1 MRVEPLPRRSSFEAE
16 ETTGNK
22 MKRLPA
28 LHFAAALI
36 LFGAVSADAA
46 DTINTQGPTVR
57 VEKLAGGLDH
67 PWAVEVLPDGAYLV
81 TERPGRMRIIRDGK
95 LSEPIGNVPKVS
107 ARGQGGL
114 MDVALA
120 PDFATSRKLYF
131 TAAIAKAQGSGT
143 EAFSATLSR
152 DEKRLDAVTPVF
164 TMRRFTSGNIQY
176 GSRIAIAP
184 DGTLF
189 ISVGDRGDRD
199 RSQDWQDDAGSIIH
213 INADGSIPTDNPFK
227 DGGKALPEIWSKGHR
242 NPQGIT
248 FDTKDGKL
256 YTVEHGARGGDEI
269 NQLEAG
275 KNYGWPII
283 TYGRDYSGAEIGEG
297 TAKKGLEQPL
307 YYWDPSIAPGALAV
321 YRGAM
326 FPEWDGNFI
335 VAALKF
341 ELLSRMQRDESG
353 AFVAEERLFEGEYGR
368 IRDVIV
374 APDGAL
380 LMVTD
385 EDDGALLRVS
395 RAQASNG

>member
-1 MRVEPLPRRSSFEAE
+1 
-16 ETTGNK
+16 
-22 MKRLPA
+22 MKRLSA
-28 LHFAAALI
+28 FHFAAALA
-36 LFGAVSADAA
+36 LFSAVSAVAA
-46 DTINTQGPTVR
+46 DTVNTQGPTVR
-57 VEKLAGGLDH
+57 VDKLADGLEH
-67 PWAVEVLPDGAYLV
+67 PWAVEILPDGAYLV

-95 LSEPIGNVPKVS
+95 VSDPIAGVPKVS

-120 PDFATSRKLYF
+120 ADFAKSRKLYF
-131 TAAIAKAQGSGT
+131 TAAIATGQGSGT
-143 EAFSATLSR
+143 EAFSATLSA

-184 DGTLF
+184 DGSLF

-199 RSQDWQDDAGSIIH
+199 RSQDWRDDAGSIIH
-213 INADGSIPTDNPFK
+213 INADGSIPADNPFK

-248 FDTKDGKL
+248 FDIKDGKP

-269 NQLEAG
+269 NQPEAG

-307 YYWDPSIAPGALAV
+307 HYWDPSIAPGALAV

-326 FPEWDGNFI
+326 FPEWDGNFL

-341 ELLSRMQRDESG
+341 QLLSRMQRDESG

-385 EDDGALLRVS
+385 EDDGSLLRVS
-395 RAQASNG
+395 RAEANNG

>member
-1 MRVEPLPRRSSFEAE
+1 
-16 ETTGNK
+16 
-22 MKRLPA
+22 MKRMSA
-28 LHFAAALI
+28 FHFAAALV
-36 LFGAVSADAA
+36 LFGTVSADAA
-46 DTINTQGPTVR
+46 DTVNTQELAVR
-57 VEKLAGGLDH
+57 VDKLADGLEH

-81 TERPGRMRIIRDGK
+81 TERPGRMRIVRGGK
-95 LSEPIGNVPKVS
+95 VSEPIGGVPKVS

-114 MDVALA
+114 MDMALA

-131 TAAIAKAQGSGT
+131 TAAIANSQGSGT
-143 EAFSATLSR
+143 EAFSATLST
-152 DEKRLDAVTPVF
+152 DEKTLDAVTPIF
-164 TMRRFTSGNIQY
+164 SMRRFTSGNIQY
-176 GSRIAIAP
+176 GSRIAISG

-189 ISVGDRGDRD
+189 ISVGDRGNRD
-199 RSQDWQDDAGSIIH
+199 RSQNWQDDAGSIIH
-213 INADGSIPTDNPFK
+213 INADGSIPVDNPFK

-248 FDTKDGKL
+248 FDAKDGKL

-269 NQLEAG
+269 NQPEAG

-297 TAKKGLEQPL
+297 TAKEGLEQPL
-307 YYWDPSIAPGALAV
+307 HYWDPSIAPGALVV

-341 ELLSRMQRDESG
+341 QLLSRMQRDDGG
-353 AFVAEERLFEGEYGR
+353 AFVTEERLFEGEYGR
-368 IRDVIV
+368 VRDVVV

-385 EDDGALLRVS
+385 EDNGALLRIS
-395 RAQASNG
+395 RAQARNG

>member
-1 MRVEPLPRRSSFEAE
+1 
-16 ETTGNK
+16 
-22 MKRLPA
+22 MKRVSA
-28 LHFAAALI
+28 FHFAAALV

-46 DTINTQGPTVR
+46 DTVNTQELAVR
-57 VEKLAGGLDH
+57 VDKLADGLEH

-81 TERPGRMRIIRDGK
+81 TERPGRMRIVRDGK
-95 LSEPIGNVPKVS
+95 VSDPIDGVPKVS

-114 MDVALA
+114 MDVALP

-131 TAAIAKAQGSGT
+131 TAAIANRQGSGT
-143 EAFSATLSR
+143 EAFSATLST
-152 DEKRLDAVTPVF
+152 DEKTLDAVTPIF
-164 TMRRFTSGNIQY
+164 SMRRFTSGNIQY
-176 GSRIAIAP
+176 GSRIAISG

-189 ISVGDRGDRD
+189 ISVGDRGNRD
-199 RSQDWQDDAGSIIH
+199 RSQNWQDDAGSIIH
-213 INADGSIPTDNPFK
+213 ISADGSIPAGNPFK

-242 NPQGIT
+242 NPQGIA
-248 FDTKDGKL
+248 FDAKDGKL

-269 NQLEAG
+269 NQPEAG

-283 TYGRDYSGAEIGEG
+283 SYGRNYSGSEIGEG

-307 YYWDPSIAPGALAV
+307 HYWDPSIAPGALVV

-326 FPEWDGNFI
+326 FPEWDGNFL

-341 ELLSRMQRDESG
+341 QLLSRMQRDETG
-353 AFVAEERLFEGEYGR
+353 AFVGEERLFKGEYGR
-368 IRDVIV
+368 IRDVVV

-385 EDDGALLRVS
+385 ENNGALLRIS
-395 RAQASNG
+395 RAQARNG

>member
-1 MRVEPLPRRSSFEAE
+1 
-16 ETTGNK
+16 
-22 MKRLPA
+22 MKRISA
-28 LHFAAALI
+28 FHFATALV
-36 LFGAVSADAA
+36 LFGTVLADAA
-46 DTINTQGPTVR
+46 DTIKTQDLAVR
-57 VEKLAGGLDH
+57 IDKLADHLEH

-81 TERPGRMRIIRDGK
+81 TERPGRMRIVRDGK
-95 LSEPIGNVPKVS
+95 VSGPIGGVPKVS

-131 TAAIAKAQGSGT
+131 TAAIANSQGSGT
-143 EAFSATLSR
+143 EAFSAMLST
-152 DEKRLDAVTPVF
+152 DEKTLQAVTPVF
-164 TMRRFTSGNIQY
+164 TMRRFTPGNIQY
-176 GSRIAIAP
+176 GSRIAIAR
-184 DGTLF
+184 DGSLF

-213 INADGSIPTDNPFK
+213 INADGSIPADNPFK

-248 FDTKDGKL
+248 FDAKDGKL
-256 YTVEHGARGGDEI
+256 YTAEHGARGGDEI
-269 NQLEAG
+269 NQPEAG

-297 TAKKGLEQPL
+297 TAKEGLEQPL
-307 YYWDPSIAPGALAV
+307 HYWDPSIAPGALAV

-326 FPEWDGNFI
+326 FPEWDGNFL

-341 ELLSRMQRDESG
+341 QLLSRMQRDDSG

-368 IRDVIV
+368 IRDVVI

-385 EDDGALLRVS
+385 EDNGALLRVS
-395 RAQASNG
+395 RAQARNG

>member
-1 MRVEPLPRRSSFEAE
+1 
-16 ETTGNK
+16 
-22 MKRLPA
+22 MKRVSA
-28 LHFAAALI
+28 FHFAAALV

-46 DTINTQGPTVR
+46 DTVNTQELAVL
-57 VEKLAGGLDH
+57 VDKLADGLEH

-81 TERPGRMRIIRDGK
+81 TERPGRMRIVRDGK
-95 LSEPIGNVPKVS
+95 VSDPIDGVPKVS

-131 TAAIAKAQGSGT
+131 TAAIANRQGSGT
-143 EAFSATLSR
+143 EAFSATLST
-152 DEKRLDAVTPVF
+152 DEKTLDAVTPIF
-164 TMRRFTSGNIQY
+164 SMRRFTSGNIQY
-176 GSRIAIAP
+176 GSRIAISG

-189 ISVGDRGDRD
+189 ISVGDRGNRD
-199 RSQDWQDDAGSIIH
+199 RSQNWQDDAGSIIH
-213 INADGSIPTDNPFK
+213 ISADGSIPAGNPFK

-242 NPQGIT
+242 NPQGIA
-248 FDTKDGKL
+248 FDAKDGKL

-269 NQLEAG
+269 NQPEAG

-283 TYGRDYSGAEIGEG
+283 SYGRNYSGSEIGEG

-307 YYWDPSIAPGALAV
+307 HYWDPSIAPGALVV

-326 FPEWDGNFI
+326 FPEWDGNFL

-341 ELLSRMQRDESG
+341 QLLSRMQRDETG
-353 AFVAEERLFEGEYGR
+353 AFVGEERLFKGEYGR
-368 IRDVIV
+368 IRDVVV

-385 EDDGALLRVS
+385 ENNGALLRIS
-395 RAQASNG
+395 RAQARNG

>member
-1 MRVEPLPRRSSFEAE
+1 
-16 ETTGNK
+16 
-22 MKRLPA
+22 MKRISA
-28 LHFAAALI
+28 FHFAAALV

-46 DTINTQGPTVR
+46 DTVNTRELAVR
-57 VEKLAGGLDH
+57 VDKLADGLEH

-81 TERPGRMRIIRDGK
+81 TERPGRMRIVRNGK
-95 LSEPIGNVPKVS
+95 VSDPIGGVPKVN

-131 TAAIAKAQGSGT
+131 TAAIANRQGSGT
-143 EAFSATLSR
+143 EAFSATLST
-152 DEKRLDAVTPVF
+152 DEKTLNAVTPVF

-176 GSRIAIAP
+176 GSRIAISG

-189 ISVGDRGDRD
+189 ISVGDRGNRD
-199 RSQDWQDDAGSIIH
+199 RSQNWQDDAGSIIH
-213 INADGSIPTDNPFK
+213 INADGSIPAGNPFK

-248 FDTKDGKL
+248 FDAKDGKL

-269 NQLEAG
+269 NQPEAG

-283 TYGRDYSGAEIGEG
+283 SYGRNYSGSEIGEG

-307 YYWDPSIAPGALAV
+307 HYWDPSIAPGALVV

-326 FPEWDGNFI
+326 FPEWDGNVL

-341 ELLSRMQRDESG
+341 QLLSRMQRDETG
-353 AFVAEERLFEGEYGR
+353 AFVGEERLFKGEYGR
-368 IRDVIV
+368 IRDVVV

-380 LMVTD
+380 LIVTD
-385 EDDGALLRVS
+385 ENNGALLRIS
-395 RAQASNG
+395 RAQVRNG

>member
-1 MRVEPLPRRSSFEAE
+1 
-16 ETTGNK
+16 
-22 MKRLPA
+22 MKRVSA
-28 LHFAAALI
+28 FHFAAALV

-46 DTINTQGPTVR
+46 DTVNTQELAVR
-57 VEKLAGGLDH
+57 VDKLADGLEH

-81 TERPGRMRIIRDGK
+81 TERPGRMRIVRDGK
-95 LSEPIGNVPKVS
+95 VSDPIDGVPKVS

-131 TAAIAKAQGSGT
+131 TAAIANSQGSGT
-143 EAFSATLSR
+143 EAFSATLST
-152 DEKRLDAVTPVF
+152 DEKTLDAVTPIF
-164 TMRRFTSGNIQY
+164 SMRRFTSGNIQY
-176 GSRIAIAP
+176 GSRIAISG

-189 ISVGDRGDRD
+189 ISVGDRGNRD
-199 RSQDWQDDAGSIIH
+199 RSQNWQDDAGSIIH
-213 INADGSIPTDNPFK
+213 ISADGSIPAGNPFK

-242 NPQGIT
+242 NPQGIA
-248 FDTKDGKL
+248 FDAKDGKL

-269 NQLEAG
+269 NQPEAG

-283 TYGRDYSGAEIGEG
+283 SYGRNYSGSEIGEG

-307 YYWDPSIAPGALAV
+307 HYWDPSIAPGALVV

-326 FPEWDGNFI
+326 FPEWDGNFL

-341 ELLSRMQRDESG
+341 QLLSRMQRDETG
-353 AFVAEERLFEGEYGR
+353 AFVGEERLFKGEYGR
-368 IRDVIV
+368 IRDVVV

-385 EDDGALLRVS
+385 ENNGALLRIS
-395 RAQASNG
+395 RAQARNG

>member
-1 MRVEPLPRRSSFEAE
+1 
-16 ETTGNK
+16 
-22 MKRLPA
+22 MKRMSA
-28 LHFAAALI
+28 FNFAAALV
-36 LFGAVSADAA
+36 LFGAVSAVAA
-46 DTINTQGPTVR
+46 DTVNTQGPAVR
-57 VEKLAGGLDH
+57 VDKLADGFEH

-81 TERPGRMRIIRDGK
+81 TERPGRMRIVRDGK
-95 LSEPIGNVPKVS
+95 LSDPIGGVPRVS

-120 PDFATSRKLYF
+120 PDFAKSGKLYF
-131 TAAIAKAQGSGT
+131 TAAIAHGGGSGT
-143 EAFSATLSR
+143 EAFSATLSA
-152 DEKRLDAVTPVF
+152 DEKTLEAVTPIF

-213 INADGSIPTDNPFK
+213 INTDGSIPANNPFR
-227 DGGKALPEIWSKGHR
+227 DGGKALREIWSKGHR
-242 NPQGIT
+242 NPQGIA
-248 FDTKDGKL
+248 FDAKDGRL

-269 NQLEAG
+269 NQPEAG

-297 TAKKGLEQPL
+297 TAKEGLEQPL
-307 YYWDPSIAPGALAV
+307 HYWDPSIAPGALAV

-326 FPEWDGNFI
+326 FPEWDGNFL

-341 ELLSRMQRDESG
+341 QLLSRMQRDASG

-368 IRDVIV
+368 IRDVVV

-385 EDDGALLRVS
+385 EENGALLRVS
-395 RAQASNG
+395 RAQANNG

>member
-1 MRVEPLPRRSSFEAE
+1 MTRISAF
-16 ETTGNK
+16 
-22 MKRLPA
+22 
-28 LHFAAALI
+28 HFAAALV
-36 LFGAVSADAA
+36 LFGATSANAA
-46 DTINTQGPTVR
+46 DTVNTQGPAVR
-57 VEKLAGGLDH
+57 VEKLADGLEH

-95 LSEPIGNVPKVS
+95 LSEPIGNVPKVN

-120 PDFATSRKLYF
+120 TDFVTSRKLYF
-131 TAAIAKAQGSGT
+131 TAAIANRQGSGT
-143 EAFSATLSR
+143 EAFSATLSA
-152 DEKRLDAVTPVF
+152 DEKTLEAVTPIF
-164 TMRRFTSGNIQY
+164 TMRRFTTGNIQY
-176 GSRIAIAP
+176 GARIAIAR

-199 RSQDWQDDAGSIIH
+199 RSQDWQDDAGSIVH
-213 INADGSIPTDNPFK
+213 INADGSIPADNPFK

-242 NPQGIT
+242 NPQGIS
-248 FDTKDGKL
+248 FDAKDGNL

-269 NQLEAG
+269 NQIEAG

-307 YYWDPSIAPGALAV
+307 HYWDPSIAPGALAV

-326 FPEWDGNFI
+326 FPEWGGDFL

-341 ELLSRMQRDESG
+341 QLLSRMQRDESG
-353 AFVAEERLFEGEYGR
+353 AFVAEERLFEGDYGR

-395 RAQASNG
+395 RAQANNG

>member
-1 MRVEPLPRRSSFEAE
+1 
-16 ETTGNK
+16 
-22 MKRLPA
+22 MKRLSA
-28 LHFAAALI
+28 FHFAAALA
-36 LFGAVSADAA
+36 LFSAVSADAA
-46 DTINTQGPTVR
+46 DTVNTQGPTVR
-57 VEKLAGGLDH
+57 VDKLADGLEH
-67 PWAVEVLPDGAYLV
+67 PWAVEILPDGAYLV

-95 LSEPIGNVPKVS
+95 VSDPIAGVPKVS

-120 PDFATSRKLYF
+120 PDFAKSRRLYF
-131 TAAIAKAQGSGT
+131 TAAIANRQGSGT
-143 EAFSATLSR
+143 EAFSATLSA

-164 TMRRFTSGNIQY
+164 TMQRFTSGNIQY

-184 DGTLF
+184 DGSLF

-199 RSQDWQDDAGSIIH
+199 RSQDWRDDAGSIIH
-213 INADGSIPTDNPFK
+213 INADGSIPADNPFK

-242 NPQGIT
+242 NPQGIA
-248 FDTKDGKL
+248 FDSKDDKL

-269 NQLEAG
+269 NQPEAG

-307 YYWDPSIAPGALAV
+307 HYWDPSIAPGALAV

-326 FPEWDGNFI
+326 FPEWDGNFL

-341 ELLSRMQRDESG
+341 QLLSRMQRDESG

-368 IRDVIV
+368 IRDIIV

-385 EDDGALLRVS
+385 EDDGSLLRIS
-395 RAQASNG
+395 RAEASNG

>member
-1 MRVEPLPRRSSFEAE
+1 MTRISAF
-16 ETTGNK
+16 
-22 MKRLPA
+22 
-28 LHFAAALI
+28 HFAAALV
-36 LFGAVSADAA
+36 LFGATPANAA
-46 DTINTQGPTVR
+46 DSVNTQGPAVR
-57 VEKLAGGLDH
+57 VEKLADGLEH

-81 TERPGRMRIIRDGK
+81 TERPGRMRIIRNGK
-95 LSEPIGNVPKVS
+95 LSKPIGNVPKVN

-120 PDFATSRKLYF
+120 TDFATSRKLYF
-131 TAAIAKAQGSGT
+131 TAAIANRQGSGT
-143 EAFSATLSR
+143 EAFSATLSA
-152 DEKRLDAVTPVF
+152 DEKTLEAVTPIF
-164 TMRRFTSGNIQY
+164 TMKRFTSGNIQY
-176 GSRIAIAP
+176 GARIAVAR

-199 RSQDWQDDAGSIIH
+199 RSQDWQDDAGSIVH
-213 INADGSIPTDNPFK
+213 INADGSIPADNPFK

-242 NPQGIT
+242 NPQGIS
-248 FDTKDGKL
+248 FDAKVGKL

-269 NQLEAG
+269 NRIEAG

-297 TAKKGLEQPL
+297 TTKRGLEQPL
-307 YYWDPSIAPGALAV
+307 HYWDPSIAPGALAV

-326 FPEWDGNFI
+326 FPEWDGDFL

-341 ELLSRMQRDESG
+341 QLLSRMQRDESG
-353 AFVAEERLFEGEYGR
+353 AFVAEERLFEGDYGR

-395 RAQASNG
+395 RAQANNG

>member
-1 MRVEPLPRRSSFEAE
+1 MTRISAFQI
-16 ETTGNK
+16 
-22 MKRLPA
+22 
-28 LHFAAALI
+28 AAALLLI
-36 LFGAVSADAA
+36 GALSAGAA
-46 DTINTQGPTVR
+46 DTVNTQDLAVR
-57 VEKLAGGLDH
+57 VDKLADGLEH

-81 TERPGRMRIIRDGK
+81 TERPGRMRIVRDGK
-95 LSEPIGNVPKVS
+95 VSGPIGGVPKVS

-131 TAAIAKAQGSGT
+131 TAAIANKQGSGT
-143 EAFSATLSR
+143 EAFTATLSA
-152 DEKRLDAVTPVF
+152 DEKALDAVTPVF
-164 TMRRFTSGNIQY
+164 TMQRFTTGNIQY
-176 GSRIAIAP
+176 GSRIAIAR
-184 DGTLF
+184 DGSLF

-199 RSQDWQDDAGSIIH
+199 RSQDWRDDAGSIIH
-213 INADGSIPTDNPFK
+213 INADGSIPADNPFK

-248 FDTKDGKL
+248 FDSKDGKL

-269 NQLEAG
+269 NEPEAG

-307 YYWDPSIAPGALAV
+307 HYWDPSIAPGALAV

-341 ELLSRMQRDESG
+341 QLLSRMQRDESG

-385 EDDGALLRVS
+385 EDNGALLRVS
-395 RAQASNG
+395 RAEANNG

>member
-1 MRVEPLPRRSSFEAE
+1 
-16 ETTGNK
+16 
-22 MKRLPA
+22 MKRVSA
-28 LHFAAALI
+28 FHFAAALV

-46 DTINTQGPTVR
+46 DTVNTQELAVR
-57 VEKLAGGLDH
+57 VDKLADGLEH

-81 TERPGRMRIIRDGK
+81 TERPGRMRIVRDGK
-95 LSEPIGNVPKVS
+95 VSDPIDGVPKVS

-131 TAAIAKAQGSGT
+131 TAAIANSQGSGT
-143 EAFSATLSR
+143 EAFSATLST
-152 DEKRLDAVTPVF
+152 DEKTLDPVTPIF
-164 TMRRFTSGNIQY
+164 SMRRFTSGNIQY
-176 GSRIAIAP
+176 GSRIAISG

-189 ISVGDRGDRD
+189 ISVGDRGNRD
-199 RSQDWQDDAGSIIH
+199 RSQNWQDDAGSIIH
-213 INADGSIPTDNPFK
+213 ISADGSIPAGNPFK

-242 NPQGIT
+242 NPQGIA
-248 FDTKDGKL
+248 FDAKDGKL

-269 NQLEAG
+269 NQPEAG

-283 TYGRDYSGAEIGEG
+283 SYGRNYSGSEIGEG

-307 YYWDPSIAPGALAV
+307 HYWDPSIAPGALVV

-326 FPEWDGNFI
+326 FPEWDGNFL

-341 ELLSRMQRDESG
+341 QLLSRMQRDETG
-353 AFVAEERLFEGEYGR
+353 AFVGEERLFKGEYGR
-368 IRDVIV
+368 IRDVVV

-385 EDDGALLRVS
+385 ENNGALLRIS
-395 RAQASNG
+395 RAQARNG

>member
-1 MRVEPLPRRSSFEAE
+1 
-16 ETTGNK
+16 
-22 MKRLPA
+22 MKRLSA
-28 LHFAAALI
+28 FHFAAALV
-36 LFGAVSADAA
+36 LLGTASADAA
-46 DTINTQGPTVR
+46 DTVNTQGPTVR
-57 VEKLAGGLDH
+57 VEKLADGLDH

-95 LSEPIGNVPKVS
+95 VSDPIGGVPKVS

-131 TAAIAKAQGSGT
+131 TAAIANGQGSGT
-143 EAFSATLSR
+143 EAFSATLSA
-152 DEKRLDAVTPVF
+152 DEKVLDAVTPVF

-176 GSRIAIAP
+176 GSRIAIAR
-184 DGTLF
+184 DGSLF

-199 RSQDWQDDAGSIIH
+199 RSQDWRDDAGSIIH
-213 INADGSIPTDNPFK
+213 INADGSIPADNPVK

-248 FDTKDGKL
+248 FDTMDGKL

-269 NQLEAG
+269 NEPEAG

-307 YYWDPSIAPGALAV
+307 HYWDPSIAPGALTV

-326 FPEWDGNFI
+326 FPEWDGNFL

-341 ELLSRMQRDESG
+341 QLLSRMQRDESG
-353 AFVAEERLFEGEYGR
+353 VFVAEERLFEGEYGR

-385 EDDGALLRVS
+385 EDNGALLRVS
-395 RAQASNG
+395 RAEANNG

>member
-1 MRVEPLPRRSSFEAE
+1 
-16 ETTGNK
+16 
-22 MKRLPA
+22 MKIISA
-28 LHFAAALI
+28 FHVAAALV
-36 LFGAVSADAA
+36 LFAAIPADAA
-46 DTINTQGPTVR
+46 DTVNTQGPALR
-57 VEKLAGGLDH
+57 VEKLADGLEH

-114 MDVALA
+114 MDVVLA
-120 PDFATSRKLYF
+120 PDFATSRKFYF
-131 TAAIAKAQGSGT
+131 TAAIANGQGSGT
-143 EAFSATLSR
+143 EAFSATLSK
-152 DEKRLDAVTPVF
+152 DEKTLEAVKPVF

-199 RSQDWQDDAGSIIH
+199 RSQDWQDDAGSIVH
-213 INADGSIPTDNPFK
+213 INADGSIPADNPFK
-227 DGGKALPEIWSKGHR
+227 DGGKALSDIWSKGHR

-248 FDTKDGKL
+248 FDAKDGKL

-269 NQLEAG
+269 NQPEAG

-297 TAKKGLEQPL
+297 TAKEGLEQPL
-307 YYWDPSIAPGALAV
+307 HYWDPSIAPGALAV

-326 FPEWDGNFI
+326 FPEWDGDFL

-341 ELLSRMQRDESG
+341 QLLSRLQRDESG
-353 AFVAEERLFEGEYGR
+353 AFVAEERLFEGDYGR
-368 IRDVIV
+368 IRDVVV

>member
-1 MRVEPLPRRSSFEAE
+1 
-16 ETTGNK
+16 
-22 MKRLPA
+22 MKIISA
-28 LHFAAALI
+28 FHVAAALV
-36 LFGAVSADAA
+36 LFAAIPADAA
-46 DTINTQGPTVR
+46 DTVNTQGPALR
-57 VEKLAGGLDH
+57 VEKLADGLEH

-120 PDFATSRKLYF
+120 PDFATSRKFYF
-131 TAAIAKAQGSGT
+131 TAAIANGQGSGT
-143 EAFSATLSR
+143 EAFSATLSK
-152 DEKRLDAVTPVF
+152 DEKKLEAVKPVF

-199 RSQDWQDDAGSIIH
+199 RSQDWQDDAGSIVH
-213 INADGSIPTDNPFK
+213 INADGSIPADNPFK
-227 DGGKALPEIWSKGHR
+227 DGGKALPDIWSKGHR

-248 FDTKDGKL
+248 FDAKDGKL

-269 NQLEAG
+269 NQPEAG

-297 TAKKGLEQPL
+297 TAKEGLEQPL
-307 YYWDPSIAPGALAV
+307 HYWDPSIAPGALAV

-326 FPEWDGNFI
+326 FPEWDGDFL

-341 ELLSRMQRDESG
+341 QLLSRLQRDESG
-353 AFVAEERLFEGEYGR
+353 AFVAEERLFEGDYGR
-368 IRDVIV
+368 IRDVVV

-380 LMVTD
+380 LVVTD

>member
-1 MRVEPLPRRSSFEAE
+1 
-16 ETTGNK
+16 
-22 MKRLPA
+22 MKRVSF
-28 LHFAAALI
+28 HFAAALA
-36 LFGAVSADAA
+36 LFGAVSANAA
-46 DTINTQGPTVR
+46 DTVKTQDLTVR
-57 VEKLAGGLDH
+57 VDKLADGLQH
-67 PWAVEVLPDGAYLV
+67 PWAVEVMPDGAYLV
-81 TERPGRMRIIRDGK
+81 TERPGRMRIVRDGEV
-95 LSEPIGNVPKVS
+95 SDPIGGVPKVS

-114 MDVALA
+114 MDLALA

-131 TAAIAKAQGSGT
+131 TAAIANGRGSGT
-143 EAFSATLSR
+143 EAFSATLSA
-152 DEKRLDAVTPVF
+152 DEKTLDAVTPVF
-164 TMRRFTSGNIQY
+164 TMRRFTPGNIQY
-176 GSRIAIAP
+176 GSRIAISG
-184 DGTLF
+184 DGSLF

-213 INADGSIPTDNPFK
+213 INSDGSIPADNPFR

-248 FDTKDGKL
+248 FDARDGKL

-269 NQLEAG
+269 NQPEAG

-297 TAKKGLEQPL
+297 TAKEGLEQPL
-307 YYWDPSIAPGALAV
+307 HYWDPSIAPGALAV

-326 FPEWDGNFI
+326 FPEWDGNFL

-341 ELLSRMQRDESG
+341 QLLSRMQRDDGG
-353 AFVAEERLFEGEYGR
+353 AFVAEERMFEGEYGR
-368 IRDVIV
+368 IRDVVV

-385 EDDGALLRVS
+385 EDNGALLRVS

>member
-1 MRVEPLPRRSSFEAE
+1 
-16 ETTGNK
+16 
-22 MKRLPA
+22 MKRVSA
-28 LHFAAALI
+28 FHFAAALV

-46 DTINTQGPTVR
+46 DTVNTQELAVR
-57 VEKLAGGLDH
+57 VDKLADGLEH

-81 TERPGRMRIIRDGK
+81 TERPGRMRIVRDGK
-95 LSEPIGNVPKVS
+95 VSDPIDGVPKVS

-131 TAAIAKAQGSGT
+131 TAAIANRQGSGT
-143 EAFSATLSR
+143 EAFSATLST
-152 DEKRLDAVTPVF
+152 DEKTLDAVTPIF
-164 TMRRFTSGNIQY
+164 SMRRFTSGNIQY
-176 GSRIAIAP
+176 GSRIAISG

-189 ISVGDRGDRD
+189 ISVGDRGNRD
-199 RSQDWQDDAGSIIH
+199 RSQNWQDDAGSIIH
-213 INADGSIPTDNPFK
+213 ISADGSIPAGNPFK

-242 NPQGIT
+242 NPQGIA
-248 FDTKDGKL
+248 FDAKDGKL

-269 NQLEAG
+269 NQPEAG

-283 TYGRDYSGAEIGEG
+283 SYGRNYSGSEIGEG

-307 YYWDPSIAPGALAV
+307 HYWDPSIAPGALVV

-326 FPEWDGNFI
+326 FPEWDGNFL

-341 ELLSRMQRDESG
+341 QLLSRMQRDETG
-353 AFVAEERLFEGEYGR
+353 AFVAEERLFKGEYGR
-368 IRDVIV
+368 IRDVVV

-385 EDDGALLRVS
+385 ENNGALLRIS
-395 RAQASNG
+395 RAQARNG

>member
-1 MRVEPLPRRSSFEAE
+1 
-16 ETTGNK
+16 
-22 MKRLPA
+22 MKRMPA
-28 LHFAAALI
+28 FHFAAALV

-46 DTINTQGPTVR
+46 DTINTQELAVR
-57 VEKLAGGLDH
+57 VDKLADGLEH

-81 TERPGRMRIIRDGK
+81 TERPGRMRIVRAGK
-95 LSEPIGNVPKVS
+95 VSDPIGGVPKVS

-131 TAAIAKAQGSGT
+131 TAAIANSQGSGT
-143 EAFSATLSR
+143 EAFSAKLST
-152 DEKRLDAVTPVF
+152 DEKALDAVTPIF

-176 GSRIAIAP
+176 GSRIAISG
-184 DGTLF
+184 DGSLF
-189 ISVGDRGDRD
+189 ISVGDRGNRD
-199 RSQDWQDDAGSIIH
+199 RSQNWQDDAGSIIH
-213 INADGSIPTDNPFK
+213 INPDGSIPADNPFK

-248 FDTKDGKL
+248 FDAKDGKL

-269 NQLEAG
+269 NQPEAG

-283 TYGRDYSGAEIGEG
+283 TYGRDYSGAEIGQG
-297 TAKKGLEQPL
+297 TAKEGLEQPL
-307 YYWDPSIAPGALAV
+307 HYWDPSIAPGALVV

-326 FPEWDGNFI
+326 FPEWDGNFL

-341 ELLSRMQRDESG
+341 QLLSRMQRDDGG
-353 AFVAEERLFEGEYGR
+353 AFVTEERLFKGEYGR
-368 IRDVIV
+368 VRDVVV

-385 EDDGALLRVS
+385 EDNGVLLRIS
-395 RAQASNG
+395 RAQARNG